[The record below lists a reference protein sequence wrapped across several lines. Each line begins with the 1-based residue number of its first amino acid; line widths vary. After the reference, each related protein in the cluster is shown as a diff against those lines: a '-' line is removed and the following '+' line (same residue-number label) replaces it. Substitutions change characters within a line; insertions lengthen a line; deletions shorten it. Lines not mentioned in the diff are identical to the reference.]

1 MNLAYVWESQKKS
14 LEEFL
19 TEVPCGKQKPPQV
32 YEEIRNRFGTLD
44 GLDYCVNIIVEDFL
58 HVG

>member
-1 MNLAYVWESQKKS
+1 MA
-14 LEEFL
+14 
-19 TEVPCGKQKPPQV
+19 EVPCGKQKPPKV
-32 YEEIRNRFGTLD
+32 YEEVRKRFGTLD